1 MVPSMKSDFVGRGS
15 VVRKIWGDPELVLLV
30 FAGSAAEFAL
40 NRAVDWLFF
49 TGKLP
54 RDPVG
59 RLFSTVRYAQ
69 EIVFVNEETAR
80 HTLNRINAAHRSVER
95 QRSDTIPDWAF
106 RDVLYM

>member
-15 VVRKIWGDPELVLLV
+15 VVRKILGDPEVVLLI

-49 TGKLP
+49 TGRIP
-54 RDPVG
+54 ADPVG

-69 EIVFVNEETAR
+69 EIVFADEETAR
-80 HTLNRINAAHRSVER
+80 RTLERINSIHGAVEQKR
-95 QRSDTIPDWAF
+95 GMSI
-106 RDVLYM
+106 